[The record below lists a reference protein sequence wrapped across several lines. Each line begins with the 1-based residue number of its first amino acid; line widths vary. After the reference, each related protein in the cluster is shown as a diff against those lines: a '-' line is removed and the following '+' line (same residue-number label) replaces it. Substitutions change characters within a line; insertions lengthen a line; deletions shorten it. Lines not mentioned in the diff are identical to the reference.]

1 MALYREQLEPHMYS
15 AKQRRHKSY
24 KWAKKQMNKWLRI
37 KNKHIKDEND
47 VVGYGKKQWIGW
59 EW

>member
-1 MALYREQLEPHMYS
+1 MALYREQLEPHIYS
-15 AKQRRHKSY
+15 AKQRRRKSY

-37 KNKHIKDEND
+37 KNKNIKDEND
-47 VVGYGKKQWIGW
+47 VVEYGKKQWLGW